1 MMNNFDHLLAKHE
14 DSGRMTLAQHLKDV
28 SLVATTIAGHVGLNP
43 ETARKG
49 AILHDI
55 GKASPLFQ
63 QTLKQGYRRAPG
75 FVFRHEIA
83 SLFFLSLL
91 NEEEK
96 ASVINM
102 IAAHHKSIYQDI
114 GGKGLLDLNENRADN
129 FARHAKGFSDWSDIA
144 LRLLESLGFEV
155 RPISMKQAEA
165 NYYDAIGYCSKMR
178 LNCSDWK
185 GLLMAADHFASA
197 LEEKAEE
204 AINKL
209 FITPDLSFYNRVS
222 ELYPLSQLTTHDN
235 RRHTLVTAPTGAGKT
250 DFLLRRCR
258 GRIFYTLPFQ
268 ASINAMYDRIKEGL
282 SDTNAQICLLHAA
295 SDLKFEEG
303 KLEEKI
309 IQRHIGASVKV
320 LTPHQIASIA
330 FGIKGYEA
338 MALDL
343 RGCDIILDE
352 IHTYTNTIQ
361 AIVLKIIEILIHL
374 NCRIHIGTATM
385 PTILYSKIVA
395 ILGGTSS
402 VYEVSLPE
410 AILDSFD
417 RHIIHKRT
425 SFEETHKVISNAIE
439 DHKKILI
446 VCNQV
451 KRAQDTYEALK
462 DLYPDTPQMLIHSR
476 YKRVQRQE
484 LESLLKQKYNKMEN
498 ACIVVSTQVVEVSLD
513 ISFDLMITECAPID
527 ALIQRFGRINRKRTL
542 QTIGKYKPIYV
553 IAPPPEEGKALPY
566 EQIILK
572 RSYDVLSD
580 GELLKESSLQS
591 LLDKVYTEIG
601 FLNLDLNTV
610 FANEKWRL
618 KELCHYPKSALLDT
632 LDIDSAVCITESDK
646 DSYLSANKSERS
658 FYEIPVSY
666 RSVAYCNLEKISRG
680 MSPYLVP
687 DKAYDDEA
695 GLLMKYVKPEYY
707 DVTRNF
713 L

>member
-1 MMNNFDHLLAKHE
+1 MNNHDHLLAKHE
-14 DSGRMTLAQHLKDV
+14 EHGQMTLMQHLKDV
-28 SLVATTIAGHVGLNP
+28 ALVASTVARQVGLNP
-43 ETARKG
+43 EIARKG

-63 QTLKQGYRRAPG
+63 QTLKRGYQRAPG

-96 ASVINM
+96 APVINM
-102 IAAHHKSIYQDI
+102 IVAHHKSVYHDI
-114 GGKGLLDLNENRADN
+114 GGKGLLDLEENRANN
-129 FARHAKGFSDWSDIA
+129 FSQHAKGFSEWSDMA
-144 LRLLESLGFEV
+144 LYILKSFGFEV
-155 RPISMKQAEA
+155 HPISMKEAEN
-165 NYYDAIGYCSKMR
+165 NYYDAVDYCNKMR

-197 LEEKAEE
+197 MEEKAEE
-204 AINKL
+204 AIGKL
-209 FITPDLSFYNRVS
+209 FIAPDLSFYNRVS
-222 ELYPLSQLTTHDN
+222 KLYPLSQLTTDDE
-235 RRHTLVTAPTGAGKT
+235 RKHTLVTAPTGAGKT

-258 GRIFYTLPFQ
+258 GRVFYTLPFQ
-268 ASINAMYDRIKEGL
+268 ASINAMYDRIKEDL

-309 IQRHIGASVKV
+309 LQRQIGASVKV

-343 RGCDIILDE
+343 KGCDIILDE

-385 PTILYSKIVA
+385 PTLLYDKIA
-395 ILGGTSS
+395 ALLGGASS
-402 VYEVSLPE
+402 VYEVSLSE

-425 SFEETHKVISNAIE
+425 SFEEMDTVISDAIE

-451 KRAQDTYEALK
+451 ERAQKTFEAVK
-462 DLYPDTPQMLIHSR
+462 DLYPDIPCMLIHSR
-476 YKRVQRQE
+476 YKRGRRQE
-484 LESLLKQKYNKMEN
+484 LESLLKQKYNKMED

-553 IAPPPEEGKALPY
+553 IAPPEEKEKALPY
-566 EQIILK
+566 ELIILQ
-572 RSYDVLSD
+572 RSFDALQD
-580 GELLKESSLQS
+580 GELLKESTLQG

-610 FANEKWRL
+610 FANEKWRI
-618 KELCHYPKSALLDT
+618 KELCHHPKSALLDT
-632 LDIDSAVCITESDK
+632 LDIESATCITESDK
-646 DSYLSANKSERS
+646 DYYLSANKSECS
-658 FYEIPVSY
+658 IYEIPVSY
-666 RSVAYCNLEKISRG
+666 RSVAYRNLEKITEG

-687 DKAYDDEA
+687 DKAYNGDT
-695 GLLMKYVKPEYY
+695 GLLMEYVKPEYY

>member
-1 MMNNFDHLLAKHE
+1 
-14 DSGRMTLAQHLKDV
+14 
-28 SLVATTIAGHVGLNP
+28 
-43 ETARKG
+43 
-49 AILHDI
+49 
-55 GKASPLFQ
+55 
-63 QTLKQGYRRAPG
+63 
-75 FVFRHEIA
+75 
-83 SLFFLSLL
+83 
-91 NEEEK
+91 
-96 ASVINM
+96 
-102 IAAHHKSIYQDI
+102 
-114 GGKGLLDLNENRADN
+114 
-129 FARHAKGFSDWSDIA
+129 
-144 LRLLESLGFEV
+144 
-155 RPISMKQAEA
+155 
-165 NYYDAIGYCSKMR
+165 
-178 LNCSDWK
+178 
-185 GLLMAADHFASA
+185 
-197 LEEKAEE
+197 
-204 AINKL
+204 
-209 FITPDLSFYNRVS
+209 
-222 ELYPLSQLTTHDN
+222 
-235 RRHTLVTAPTGAGKT
+235 
-250 DFLLRRCR
+250 
-258 GRIFYTLPFQ
+258 
-268 ASINAMYDRIKEGL
+268 MYDRIKEDL

-309 IQRHIGASVKV
+309 LQRQIGASVKV

-343 RGCDIILDE
+343 KNCDIILDE
-352 IHTYTNTIQ
+352 IHTYTSTIQ

-385 PTILYSKIVA
+385 PTVLYDKIVKL
-395 ILGGTSS
+395 LGGATA

-410 AILDSFD
+410 ITLDSFD
-417 RHIIHKRT
+417 RHIIYKQT
-425 SFEETHKVISNAIE
+425 SLEEMHTVIPDAIKN
-439 DHKKILI
+439 HKKILI

-451 KRAQDTYEALK
+451 KQAQDTYELVK
-462 DLYPDTPQMLIHSR
+462 DLYPDIPHLLIHSR
-476 YKRVQRQE
+476 YKRSQRQE

-542 QTIGKYKPIYV
+542 HTIGKYKPIYV
-553 IAPPPEEGKALPY
+553 IAPAEEESKALPY

-572 RSYDVLSD
+572 RSFDVLPD
-580 GELLKESSLQS
+580 GKLLKERSLQS

-618 KELCHYPKSALLDT
+618 KELSHYPKSALLET
-632 LDIDSAVCITESDK
+632 LDIDSAICITESDR
-646 DSYLSANKSERS
+646 DSYIAANKSERS
-658 FYEIPVSY
+658 IYEIPV
-666 RSVAYCNLEKISRG
+666 RFKSVAYCNLEKITGG

-687 DKAYDDEA
+687 DKAYDEEA

>member
-1 MMNNFDHLLAKHE
+1 MNNYDHLLAKHE
-14 DSGRMTLAQHLKDV
+14 DSGQMTLAQHLKDV
-28 SLVATTIAGHVGLNP
+28 SLVATTIARYVGLNP

-55 GKASPLFQ
+55 GKASPQFQ
-63 QTLKQGYRRAPG
+63 QTLKQGYRRPPG

-96 ASVINM
+96 APVINM
-102 IAAHHKSIYQDI
+102 IAAHHKSIYHDI
-114 GGKGLLDLNENRADN
+114 GAKGLLDLDENRADN
-129 FARHAKGFSDWSDIA
+129 FVRHAKGFTEWCGTA
-144 LRLLESLGFEV
+144 LQILESFGFEV
-155 RPISMKQAEA
+155 HLISMKEAEN
-165 NYYDAIGYCSKMR
+165 NYYDAVDYCSNMR
-178 LNCSDWK
+178 QNCSEWK

-197 LEEKAEE
+197 LEEQAEE
-204 AINKL
+204 AIDKL
-209 FITPDLSFYNRVS
+209 FIAPDLSFYNRVS
-222 ELYPLSQLTTHDN
+222 ELYPLSLLSTDDN
-235 RRHTLVTAPTGAGKT
+235 RKHTLVTAPTGAGKT

-258 GRIFYTLPFQ
+258 GRVFYTLPFQ
-268 ASINAMYDRIKEGL
+268 ASINAMYDRIKEDL

-309 IQRHIGASVKV
+309 LQRQIGASVKV

-343 RGCDIILDE
+343 KGCDIILDE

-361 AIVLKIIEILIHL
+361 AIVLKIVEILIHL
-374 NCRIHIGTATM
+374 NCRVHIGTATM
-385 PTILYSKIVA
+385 PTVLYDKIVEL
-395 ILGGTSS
+395 LGGASS

-410 AILDSFD
+410 TTLDSFD

-425 SFEETHKVISNAIE
+425 SLEEMHSVISDAIE

-451 KRAQDTYEALK
+451 KRAQETYETVK
-462 DLYPDTPQMLIHSR
+462 DLYPDIPHMLIHSR
-476 YKRVQRQE
+476 YKRAQRQE

-542 QTIGKYKPIYV
+542 QTIGKYKHIYV
-553 IAPPPEEGKALPY
+553 IAPPEDKGKALPY
-566 EQIILK
+566 EQIILE
-572 RSYDVLSD
+572 RSFDVLPD
-580 GELLKESSLQS
+580 GKLLKESSLQS

-632 LDIDSAVCITESDK
+632 LDIDSAICITESDK
-646 DSYLSANKSERS
+646 DSYLSANKPERS
-658 FYEIPVSY
+658 IYEIPVSY
-666 RSVAYCNLEKISRG
+666 RSVAYCNLEKITGG

-687 DKAYDDEA
+687 DKAYDEEA
-695 GLLMKYVKPEYY
+695 GLLMNYVKPEYY